1 MDYKGKI
8 AVVVFF
14 TVLLTFSMFF
24 WNMPQLPGV
33 SKFCISKAHAEG
45 IDETFPANSDEEQD
59 QIKDPLE
66 PVNRVFFQIN
76 DKLYF
81 WLLKPVSKIY
91 KFFVPKPLRKGIRN
105 AFHNIRMPIRFVNNL
120 LQGKPDRAGTVLARF
135 LINSTA
141 GVGGLIDVAKREFD
155 LKPYDED
162 FGQTLGRY
170 GMGPGFY
177 INWPILGP
185 SSPRDTIGLFGDFLL
200 DPITYLVPDFETDVA
215 VNAGWQVNETSL
227 SLGEYEDLKESAID
241 PYVAVRNAYYQH
253 RKAQI
258 EE

>member
-1 MDYKGKI
+1 MNFWRKTML
-8 AVVVFF
+8 VVFF
-14 TVLLTFSMFF
+14 SATLMFVMSF
-24 WNMPQLPGV
+24 WHMSQFPVQ
-33 SKFCISKAHAEG
+33 SKFCLSKAYAEG
-45 IDETFPANSDEEQD
+45 IDDTFPPDNNETEG

-66 PVNRVFFQIN
+66 PINRVFYHIN

-81 WLLKPVSKIY
+81 WLLKPVSKVY

-120 LQGKPDRAGTVLARF
+120 LQGKPKRAGTVLARF
-135 LINSTA
+135 VINSTA
-141 GVGGLIDVAKREFD
+141 GVGGLIDVADREFN
-155 LKPYDED
+155 LKAYDED

-200 DPITYLVPDFETDVA
+200 DPISYLVPDIETDVA
-215 VNAGWQVNETSL
+215 VNAGWKVNETSL

-241 PYVAVRNAYYQH
+241 PYVALRNAYYQH
-253 RKAQI
+253 RKAEI
-258 EE
+258 RE

>member
-1 MDYKGKI
+1 MSYRQKT
-8 AVVVFF
+8 ALVVFF
-14 TVLLTFSMFF
+14 SLLLTFIMAF
-24 WNMPQLPGV
+24 WQFPQLPV
-33 SKFCISKAHAEG
+33 QSKFCLTKAFAEG
-45 IDETFPANSDEEQD
+45 VDETFPATADEGQQ

-66 PVNRVFFQIN
+66 PINRVFFHIN

-91 KFFVPKPLRKGIRN
+91 KFFVPRPLRKGIRN
-105 AFHNIRMPIRFVNNL
+105 AYHNLRMPIRFVNNL
-120 LQGKPDRAGTVLARF
+120 LQGKPKRAGSELARF
-135 LINSTA
+135 VINSTA
-141 GVGGLIDVAKREFD
+141 GVGGLIDVAKREFN
-155 LKPYDED
+155 LKAYDED

-177 INWPILGP
+177 IEWPILGP
-185 SSPRDTIGLFGDFLL
+185 SSPRDTIGLFADFLL

-215 VNAGWQVNETSL
+215 VNAGWKVNDTSL
-227 SLGEYEDLKESAID
+227 SLGEYEDLIESAVD

-258 EE
+258 RK